1 VTAVLPVGN
10 IAVVATHQVFNVPE
24 PWTGV
29 NLFDADR
36 ALTAAVTAAGA
47 DTAQLARLSEL
58 GRLAGTAEA
67 QEWARLANEY
77 PPVLRS
83 HDRYGHR
90 IDEVEFHP
98 SWHELM
104 RVAVGAG
111 LHAAP
116 WADASPTAHL
126 ARAAGFYVWGQLEQ
140 GHGCPISMTYA
151 VLPALRHSPE
161 LAAGF
166 EPGLTSLSY
175 DPGLRAPQGKAGLLA
190 GMAMTE
196 KQGGSDVRANTTRA
210 TPNADG
216 SYSITGHKWFC
227 SAPMCDLF
235 LVLAQA
241 GAGLSC
247 FLVPRVLPDGS
258 RNPFALQRLKSKLGN
273 RSNASSEVE
282 FDGTTGWLVGA
293 EGRGVRTI
301 LEMVS
306 MTRLDC
312 VIGSAAV
319 QRAALTQALH
329 HIGGR
334 DAFGARLAGQPLM
347 QEVAADLAVE
357 VQAAAALLVRLASA
371 VDRGETPLLRLAVA
385 AAKYWVCKRT
395 PTVVGEALEC
405 LGGAG
410 YVEESPL
417 PRYFRESPLN
427 SIWEGSG
434 NVIALDVV
442 RAATREPESVQALQ
456 DELALTAGADPRLD
470 AATEELAKRLAA
482 LGTDPDA
489 DARAARELAGLL
501 ARTLQGSMLVRAAA
515 RPEAEPGSTAV
526 AEAFLATRLAPEP
539 GPDYGGHA
547 GAGLGRVGC
556 TAVLD
561 YSDQSAGNST

>member
-1 VTAVLPVGN
+1 
-10 IAVVATHQVFNVPE
+10 VATHQVFNVPL
-24 PWTGV
+24 PWSGV
-29 NLFDADR
+29 NLFEHDR
-36 ALTAAVTAAGA
+36 PLAAAVTAAGA
-47 DTAQLARLSEL
+47 STGELRRLGEL
-58 GRLAGTAEA
+58 GRLAGSPEA
-67 QEWARLANEY
+67 QDWARLANAH

-90 IDEVEFHP
+90 IDEVEFSS

-116 WADASPTAHL
+116 WADPSPTAHL
-126 ARAAGFYVWGQLEQ
+126 VRAAGFYVWSQVEQ

-151 VLPALRHSPE
+151 VLPALRHNPE
-161 LAAGF
+161 LAAAY

-175 DPGLRAPQGKAGLLA
+175 DFGLRTPAIKSGLLA

-210 TPNADG
+210 VPNADG

-258 RNPFALQRLKSKLGN
+258 RNVFALQRLKDKLGN

-282 FDGTTGWLVGA
+282 FDATVGWLVGE

-301 LEMVS
+301 LEMVA

-334 DAFGARLAGQPLM
+334 DAFGLRLADQPLM
-347 QEVAADLAVE
+347 QEVTADLAVE
-357 VQAAAALLVRLASA
+357 VRAAAALFGRLASA

-442 RAATREPESVQALQ
+442 RAAGREPEAVQALL

-470 AATEELAKRLAA
+470 AATAELGKRLVG
-482 LGTDPDA
+482 LGADPDA
-489 DARAARELAGLL
+489 DARSARELAGLL
-501 ARTLQGSMLVRAAA
+501 ARTLQAGLLVRAAGA
-515 RPEAEPGSTAV
+515 DPGGSAV
-526 AEAFLATRLAPEP
+526 AEAFLASRLD
-539 GPDYGGHA
+539 GGFGGHA
-547 GAGLGRVGC
+547 GAGLGRAASA
-556 TAVLD
+556 AVLD
-561 YSDQSAGNST
+561 HCDPNRCAADQPPWITA

>member
-1 VTAVLPVGN
+1 MGN
-10 IAVVATHQVFNVPE
+10 IAAVATHQVFNVPA
-24 PWTGV
+24 PWAGV
-29 NLFDADR
+29 DLSSADR
-36 ALTAAVTAAGA
+36 ALTATLAAAGVA
-47 DTAQLARLSEL
+47 GEELARLADL
-58 GRLAGTAEA
+58 GRQAGSPEA
-67 QEWARLANEY
+67 QEQARLANEY

-98 SWHELM
+98 AWHELM
-104 RVAVGAG
+104 RTSVGAG

-116 WADASPTAHL
+116 WADPSPTAHL
-126 ARAAGFYVWGQLEQ
+126 ARAAGFYVRAQVEQ
-140 GHGCPISMTYA
+140 GHGCPVSMTYA

-161 LAAGF
+161 LAADF
-166 EPGLTSLSY
+166 EPGLTSLDY
-175 DPGLRAPQGKAGLLA
+175 DPGLRAPAGKAGLLA

-210 TPNADG
+210 VRTADG
-216 SYSITGHKWFC
+216 SYAITGHKWFC

-241 GAGLSC
+241 EAGLSC

-329 HIGGR
+329 HVHGR
-334 DAFGARLAGQPLM
+334 DAFGVRLADQPLM
-347 QEVAADLAVE
+347 QEVTADLAVE
-357 VQAAAALLVRLASA
+357 VQAAAALFTRLATA
-371 VDRGETPLLRLAVA
+371 VDRAETPLLRLAVA
-385 AAKYWVCKRT
+385 AGKYWVCKRT

-417 PRYFRESPLN
+417 PRYYRESPLN

-442 RAATREPESVQALQ
+442 RAAVREPEAVQALQ

-470 AATEELAKRLAA
+470 AATDRLAKRLAG
-482 LGTDPDA
+482 LGADPDA
-489 DARAARELAGLL
+489 DARSARELAGLL
-501 ARTLQGSMLVRAAA
+501 ARTLQGALLVRAAN
-515 RPEAEPGSTAV
+515 RPGAEPGAGAV
-526 AEAFLATRLAPEP
+526 AEAFLASRLGAGRE
-539 GPDYGGHA
+539 DREHA
-547 GAGLGRVGC
+547 GAGLGRAGC
-556 TAVLD
+556 AAVLD
-561 YSDQSAGNST
+561 YSDQSPRNST